1 MNFFNL
7 KSSIL
12 QPLNRLIFIIILV
25 LISNS
30 LHAQKSVRIGYI
42 DTEYILENINEY
54 SVANTQLDS
63 KVVKWKSEIELR
75 LKSLDDE
82 KKKLNNERVLLTSEL
97 ILEKEEDLQ
106 IIETEIL
113 DYQQKRFGPGGDLII
128 QKKQLMQPIQ
138 DQIFAAVQEIA
149 SSKEYDIIFNKSDVV
164 MLYSADRYD
173 ISDRVL
179 KTINRS
185 SKRTQAENKKE
196 RKKAEKESTVVTI
209 DTGKSERQKLLDKR
223 KAERKALLEKKRQ
236 EKLKAI
242 EDRKK
247 ELEAKKVGESGNH
260 NTKENEKNSF
270 EENNIKRDEES
281 IKEET
286 LSPKEN
292 EKNSFEENNIKR
304 DEESINVETL
314 SPKEKRKKDLEAR
327 KKSLKEKK
335 MKLNK
340 ERKSRIEAQRKKL
353 DSIKNNK

>member
-1 MNFFNL
+1 MNFFNQ

-12 QPLNRLIFIIILV
+12 QLLNRLSLLTIFV
-25 LISNS
+25 LYSHS

-54 SVANTQLDS
+54 SIANTELDS
-63 KVVKWKSEIELR
+63 KVVKWKSEIEVR

-97 ILEKEEDLQ
+97 ILEREEDLQ

-138 DQIFAAVQEIA
+138 DQIFTAVQEIA
-149 SSKEYDIIFNKSDVV
+149 NSKEYDIIFNKSDVI

-185 SKRTQAENKKE
+185 SKRTQAKNKKE

-209 DTGKSERQKLLDKR
+209 DSGKSERQKLLDKR

-236 EKLKAI
+236 EKIKAR

-247 ELEAKKVGESGNH
+247 DLEAKKVRKTEKH
-260 NTKENEKNSF
+260 TTKENEKNSF
-270 EENNIKRDEES
+270 EETKIKNDEES
-281 IKEET
+281 TNEKI
-286 LSPKEN
+286 LSPK
-292 EKNSFEENNIKR
+292 
-304 DEESINVETL
+304 D
-314 SPKEKRKKDLEAR
+314 KRKKDLEAR
-327 KKSLKEKK
+327 KKALKEKK

-340 ERKSRIEAQRKKL
+340 ERKSRIEAQRKKR